1 MWLYGVLFGPTSVR
15 HRGLEQVVDK
25 GGLNILEHM
34 VAL

>member
-15 HRGLEQVVDK
+15 HCGLEQVVGK